1 MKALID
7 TNVILDLFLNRQPFV
22 TEATAI
28 WQANAIGKITAYVSA
43 VTLTTVFYVAR
54 KAGDLHSARQVVKD
68 ILSSLQIG
76 AVDSGVLQNAEAL
89 PISDFE
95 DAVQIASAQAA
106 LLDCIITRNANDF
119 KASPVPIYEPSAF
132 LALIK

>member
-1 MKALID
+1 MKALLD
-7 TNVILDLFLNRQPFV
+7 TNVVLDLFLQRQPFV

-28 WQANAIGKITAYVSA
+28 WRANTIGKITAYVSA
-43 VTLTTVFYVAR
+43 VTLTNVFYVAR
-54 KAGDLHSARQVVKD
+54 KAGDLNSARQIIRD

-76 AVDSGVLQNAEAL
+76 LVDARVLQNAEAL

-95 DAVQIASAQAA
+95 DAVQIASAQVASV
-106 LLDCIITRNANDF
+106 DCIVTRNPRDF
-119 KASPVPIYEPSAF
+119 KASPLPVYEPSAF